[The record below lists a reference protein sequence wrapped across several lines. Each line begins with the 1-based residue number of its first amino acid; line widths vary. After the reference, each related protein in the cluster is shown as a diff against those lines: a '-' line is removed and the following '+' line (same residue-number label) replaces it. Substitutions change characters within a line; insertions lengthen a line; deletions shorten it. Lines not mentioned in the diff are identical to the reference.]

1 MKITFFGTQPY
12 DRESFDRAN
21 ASCGFEFNYHRSHL
35 NGNNALLAQ
44 GADAVCIF
52 VNDTADAGTIRQL
65 AAMGVKLIALRCAG
79 FNNVD
84 LKAAAEYGIPVVRVP
99 AYSPHAVAEH
109 AVALMLALNRK
120 VHRAYWRTRDG
131 NFSLHGLMGFD
142 MYGKTAGI
150 VGTGKIAR
158 ELIRILKGFGMK
170 VLAYDIFPDAEYAAQ
185 AQVEYVTLDELYRR
199 ADIISLHCPLTDQ
212 TRYMINGDA
221 IGKMKPGVILI
232 NTGRGQLIHTEALI
246 EGLKEK
252 KIGAAGLDVYE
263 EEAAYFYEDTS
274 DRIMDDDILARLL
287 RHGESTW
294 NRENR
299 FTGWTDVDLSE
310 KGVAEAA
317 RAGELLRKEGFLF
330 GHAYTSYLKRAVKT
344 LDVVLDKLD
353 QDWIPVS
360 KSWRLNE
367 KHYGMLQGLNKRET
381 AEKYGDEQVHIW
393 RRSYDVAPA
402 PLGEEDPRNPR
413 FDPRYRDVPEAELP
427 RTESLSDTVA
437 RIMPYWKC
445 EILPALA
452 HHDAILVVAHGNSL
466 RGIIKHLKGIS
477 DEAISEFN
485 LPTAVPYVFEFDE
498 GLNYAGD
505 RFLGDPDE
513 IARLMA
519 AVADQGRK
527 G

>member
-120 VHRAYWRTRDG
+120 V
-131 NFSLHGLMGFD
+131 
-142 MYGKTAGI
+142 
-150 VGTGKIAR
+150 
-158 ELIRILKGFGMK
+158 RILKGFGMK

-287 RHGESTW
+287 SFNNVIMTSHQGFFT
-294 NRENR
+294 REALDNIAHTTLQNINDFDKHR
-299 FTGWTDVDLSE
+299 KLVNEVRAEPE
-310 KGVAEAA
+310 KA
-317 RAGELLRKEGFLF
+317 
-330 GHAYTSYLKRAVKT
+330 
-344 LDVVLDKLD
+344 
-353 QDWIPVS
+353 
-360 KSWRLNE
+360 
-367 KHYGMLQGLNKRET
+367 
-381 AEKYGDEQVHIW
+381 
-393 RRSYDVAPA
+393 
-402 PLGEEDPRNPR
+402 LG
-413 FDPRYRDVPEAELP
+413 
-427 RTESLSDTVA
+427 
-437 RIMPYWKC
+437 
-445 EILPALA
+445 
-452 HHDAILVVAHGNSL
+452 
-466 RGIIKHLKGIS
+466 
-477 DEAISEFN
+477 
-485 LPTAVPYVFEFDE
+485 
-498 GLNYAGD
+498 
-505 RFLGDPDE
+505 
-513 IARLMA
+513 
-519 AVADQGRK
+519 
-527 G
+527 